1 MAVCCVSPQCCTS
14 RLQLDS
20 PAPNKLLPLEST
32 SSPAASPTGA
42 RAPSPPPQLPPR
54 SEPPVSRCES
64 CLYRL
69 CGCQGVQVPSNRSST
84 DKEESSLDIDL
95 NDPVLLQALDEC
107 INRGSRI
114 NPVTPG
120 NSAST
125 DVNERLKDVD
135 FISMFFRNYQRTPKE
150 ESIPEELDSPPLN
163 IHHPSPVAA
172 DPLYHPDVDVEN
184 SSPVFRSQSS
194 DVSSSLPSSFQFDG
208 IQKRLFAP
216 ANSPASNVERSLPT
230 TTDSE
235 HSYRSRVP
243 VHLQR
248 QFAIMFDHVRIESN
262 CFDGST
268 SVGNTLSAGGRHFR
282 RRTCPYSVRRTRRRQ
297 GLGSRPPC
305 LGQEQSPI
313 RGTPCTGQES
323 ATPVV
328 PALRVTALTPDDVD
342 QTLVATPPQTYTSPT
357 TGTLPTVKRGL
368 HFSSGSKEESS
379 ESEVFNW
386 KTPKRPKELSVKR
399 CSPSPCSPA
408 VLGIKN
414 SAEKVRSWLQ
424 RMQDS
429 SLDAGMSLPCT
440 PVTGQSPLSSR
451 QSLRCRKRKA
461 QRLLLFPD
469 QKYRRTSQFC
479 GNQPLESSSKTC
491 ENQTPDEDGISL
503 QTEENLHSSRS
514 SGFLAD
520 RSSTTWSS
528 LRTSNTAD
536 RHTPSLPDQQQRS
549 SWNSEPGDILIPVV
563 THEPSDH
570 PESLAN
576 DGQSSQLP
584 GDAACLNNMTYA
596 VFDDDLNESSSKEDS
611 NNPRC
616 DQDDLQIIYEE
627 ESSPDDDV
635 PPNVHRLGVTQS
647 PATTR
652 RRHILMKSLKQ
663 MGQHLRKKTVKDAHI
678 TTLAV
683 L

>member
-20 PAPNKLLPLEST
+20 PAPNKLLPLESM
-32 SSPAASPTGA
+32 SSPAVSYTGA
-42 RAPSPPPQLPPR
+42 HDPSPSPPQLPPR
-54 SEPPVSRCES
+54 SEPQVSRCES

-95 NDPVLLQALDEC
+95 NDPVLLQALDDC
-107 INRGSRI
+107 INRGSRF
-114 NPVTPG
+114 NAVPPG
-120 NSAST
+120 NTAST

-150 ESIPEELDSPPLN
+150 ESIPEELDSPLPLN
-163 IHHPSPVAA
+163 AHHPSPVAL
-172 DPLYHPDVDVEN
+172 DPLCHPEVDVES
-184 SSPVFRSQSS
+184 SSPVFFSQLS
-194 DVSSSLPSSFQFDG
+194 DVSSSLPSSFQLDG

-248 QFAIMFDHVRIESN
+248 QFAIMFDHLPIERN
-262 CFDGST
+262 RPNGHT
-268 SVGNTLSAGGRHFR
+268 PVGNTLSGGDSHFR
-282 RRTCPYSVRRTRRRQ
+282 RRTCPYTIRRIRRRQ
-297 GLGSRPPC
+297 DLGSRPPC

-313 RGTPCTGQES
+313 RGISCTGQES
-323 ATPVV
+323 TSPVV
-328 PALRVTALTPDDVD
+328 PALRATALTPDDGD
-342 QTLVATPPQTYTSPT
+342 LTLVVTPPQTYTSPAA
-357 TGTLPTVKRGL
+357 GTLPTVKRGL
-368 HFSSGSKEESS
+368 YFSSRSQEESS
-379 ESEVFNW
+379 ESEALLRA
-386 KTPKRPKELSVKR
+386 TPRRVKELSGKR
-399 CSPSPCSPA
+399 CASTSCSPA
-408 VLGIKN
+408 LPGIKN
-414 SAEKVRSWLQ
+414 SSEKVRSWLK

-429 SLDAGMSLPCT
+429 STDAVTSVPFT
-440 PVTGQSPLSSR
+440 PVTAQSPLSSG
-451 QSLRCRKRKA
+451 QVLRSRKRKV
-461 QRLLLFPD
+461 QRLHLFPD
-469 QKYRRTSQFC
+469 QKYKRPAQFC
-479 GNQPLESSSKTC
+479 GNLPLEGSSKAC
-491 ENQTPDEDGISL
+491 GNETPDEDRISP

-528 LRTSNTAD
+528 LRTSSTAD

-549 SWNSEPGDILIPVV
+549 SWNNEPGDPLIPVV
-563 THEPSDH
+563 TPEPSDR
-570 PESLAN
+570 PESPTN
-576 DGQSSQLP
+576 IGQNNHSP
-584 GDAACLNNMTYA
+584 DDAGRQNNSTYHTF
-596 VFDDDLNESSSKEDS
+596 FDDLLNESSS

-627 ESSPDDDV
+627 ESSADDI
-635 PPNVHRLGVTQS
+635 HRLGVTQS
-647 PATTR
+647 PSTTR

-663 MGQHLRKKTVKDAHI
+663 MGQHLRKKTVKDARI